1 MPVCG
6 ISLSNGEK
14 GQENFQMQKA
24 LQTHFV
30 CSALLYVQDQKMP
43 NQTMPWASMASATLT
58 KPAMFAPTT

>member
-1 MPVCG
+1 
-6 ISLSNGEK
+6 
-14 GQENFQMQKA
+14 MQKA

>member
-14 GQENFQMQKA
+14 GQGNFQMQKA

-30 CSALLYVQDQKMP
+30 CSALLYVQDQ
-43 NQTMPWASMASATLT
+43 TMPWASMASATLT

>member
-6 ISLSNGEK
+6 ISLSNGED
-14 GQENFQMQKA
+14 GGSFQMQKA

-30 CSALLYVQDQKMP
+30 CSALLYVQDQKCP